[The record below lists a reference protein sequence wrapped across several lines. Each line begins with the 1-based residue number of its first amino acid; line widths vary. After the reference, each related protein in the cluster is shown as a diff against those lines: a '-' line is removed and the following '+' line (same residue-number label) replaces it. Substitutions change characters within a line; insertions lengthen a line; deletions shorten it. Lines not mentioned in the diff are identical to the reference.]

1 MRQRRICQLPAPAVH
16 PTHVGRAVL
25 VTCVLAAAA
34 STAAAQEW
42 APLES
47 EHVARLQDAVLARNA
62 MLVSARATVDAA
74 RARADAAGLA
84 PAMVL
89 AGEIEDVPDGYDV
102 GSAVIRVELARE
114 FMTGGRTAAS
124 RALASADVALAEARL
139 EAIERRVRAEVLLEL
154 TRLTSARAIARRLA
168 AEDTLLLGAE
178 AALRDRFSVGDARYV
193 DVLRL
198 GAERLR
204 VQTDRAAIVADEH
217 AAREALAALSDVSDR
232 DVVLALAD
240 SALGADPVATA
251 ATFPPAPAI
260 DSLLALSAPVVRASA
275 EVDRAVAAQSLGV
288 ANQRMRFAGSIGVQ
302 RTIEQDGGS
311 AFGPVVGASLTLPF
325 TAGRA
330 NRGER
335 RAVEREVAAAR
346 AARDAVVARVRG
358 VLAGVA
364 ARYEAARSRLA
375 VYDVALLRAVDEE
388 RESALAGYRAGQLS
402 LIELIDFERAIAR
415 AEIEWL
421 RAHADAVEAYANLIA
436 ATAEGP
442 DADGE

>member
-1 MRQRRICQLPAPAVH
+1 M
-16 PTHVGRAVL
+16 
-25 VTCVLAAAA
+25 TCVLAAAA

-102 GSAVIRVELARE
+102 RSAAIRVELARE

-204 VQTDRAAIVADEH
+204 VQTDRATILADEQ
-217 AAREALAALSDVSDR
+217 AAREALAALSYVSDR

-260 DSLLALSAPVVRASA
+260 DSLLALSAPVVHASA

-302 RTIEQDGGS
+302 RTIEQEGGS

-358 VLAGVA
+358 VLAGAA